1 MFNKPL
7 YKSFRVITLR
17 SKQQQKQKQ
26 KNLLNE
32 AFWIF
37 ESLKNVLIF
46 KARITPMIHKCVKIL
61 I

>member
-7 YKSFRVITLR
+7 YKSFRVITFR

-32 AFWIF
+32 AF
-37 ESLKNVLIF
+37 
-46 KARITPMIHKCVKIL
+46 
-61 I
+61 